1 MADFLRLFDY
11 TQAELFH
18 IFYLANQAEAGRFS
32 TALRGKTVALF
43 LPETHLLARVTFQTS
58 VRRLG
63 GEPLWLSPAAL
74 GEAEDLQQTLAYLD
88 NWVDLV
94 VLHHP
99 DPDYG
104 YQLAQWIQAPVLQAG
119 SPCAVLG
126 ELYAFSQRDRD
137 ILRAQYLFC
146 GPAGPQ
152 AHAWQ
157 DAAATLGL
165 SITQCCP
172 EGYGL
177 SGLPVCSDLATA
189 IQGKDLICTGAYPR
203 ENLEVFR
210 PYRITTQV
218 LARAN
223 PGALLSPGLPFT
235 QGIEVDPAVLH
246 SHYFVGYSFKKNLI
260 QLEQALLLHC
270 LIH

>member
-18 IFYLANQAEAGRFS
+18 IFYLANQAEAGRYS

-43 LPETHLLARVTFQTS
+43 LPENYLLARVTFQTS

-63 GEPLWLSPAAL
+63 GDPIWITPSAL
-74 GEAEDLQQTLAYLD
+74 GDPENLQQTLAYLD

-94 VLHHP
+94 VLYHP
-99 DPDYG
+99 DPDHG
-104 YQLAQWIQAPVLQAG
+104 FQLAQWIQAPVLQAG

-126 ELYAFSQRDRD
+126 DLYGLMKRGRD
-137 ILRAQYLFC
+137 ILNEQYLFC

-152 AHAWQ
+152 GNAWQ
-157 DAAATLGL
+157 EAAATLDL
-165 SITQCCP
+165 SLTQCCP
-172 EGYGL
+172 AGYAL
-177 SGLPVCSDLATA
+177 PDLPVSHDLPTA

-203 ENLEVFR
+203 ENQEAFR
-210 PYRITTQV
+210 PYQITAQI
-218 LARAN
+218 LAQAN

-235 QGIEVDPAVLH
+235 QGVEVAQNAVT
-246 SHYFVGYSFKKNLI
+246 SPYFVGYDFKKNLV

-270 LIH
+270 LIN